1 MVTWNY
7 NSNDFSARNFAP
19 IPEGDYRVTI
29 TDVTEELFN
38 SGNEGFKIT
47 LDVPNHKSK
56 LWYYLVLD
64 PRDVKKTNQRI
75 GMFLDSFAIQDENLS
90 HYLNWIGRDGAV
102 RVRHSQYNGE
112 IKASVAFC
120 LSRSQQK
127 KFPDFNDRPVK
138 QQNMISNNSGS
149 GYSGGQQNRFN
160 GFQKPNGGRVESFAD
175 INF

>member
-1 MVTWNY
+1 MATWTY

-64 PRDVKKTNQRI
+64 PRDSKKTNQRI
-75 GMFLDSFAIQDENLS
+75 GMFFDSFAIRDENLS
-90 HYLNWIGRDGAV
+90 HYEDWIGRDGAV

-112 IKASVAFC
+112 IKAGVAFC

-127 KFPDFNDRPVK
+127 KFPGFNSSYANP
-138 QQNMISNNSGS
+138 QGMTTNHSNSSGE
-149 GYSGGQQNRFN
+149 QQNRFN
-160 GFQKPNGGRVESFAD
+160 GFNNHPAAHMEFPKVFSF
-175 INF
+175 

>member
-1 MVTWNY
+1 MAAWTY
-7 NSNDFSARNFAP
+7 NSNDYSARNFAP

-64 PRDVKKTNQRI
+64 PRDSKKTNQRI
-75 GMFLDSFAIQDENLS
+75 GMFFDSFAIRDENLS
-90 HYLNWIGRDGAV
+90 HYEDWIGRDGAV

-112 IKASVAFC
+112 IKAGVAFC

-127 KFPDFNDRPVK
+127 KFPGFNSSYTNPWDTPTTPSSSSSEH
-138 QQNMISNNSGS
+138 QD
-149 GYSGGQQNRFN
+149 RFN
-160 GFQKPNGGRVESFAD
+160 GFKNHPATHMEFPEGFSF
-175 INF
+175 

>member
-1 MVTWNY
+1 MANWNY
-7 NSNDFSARNFAP
+7 DANDYSARNFAP

-47 LDVPNHKSK
+47 LDVPNYKSK

-64 PRDVKKTNQRI
+64 PRDSKKTNQRI
-75 GMFLDSFAIQDENLS
+75 GMFFDSFAIRDENLS
-90 HYLNWIGRDGAV
+90 HYEDWIGRDGAV

-112 IKASVAFC
+112 IKAGVAFC

-127 KFPDFNDRPVK
+127 KFPGF
-138 QQNMISNNSGS
+138 NSGYANS
-149 GYSGGQQNRFN
+149 QCTTTHPSSSTSEQQKRFN
-160 GFQKPNGGRVESFAD
+160 GFDNPPITMEEFSRF
-175 INF
+175 F